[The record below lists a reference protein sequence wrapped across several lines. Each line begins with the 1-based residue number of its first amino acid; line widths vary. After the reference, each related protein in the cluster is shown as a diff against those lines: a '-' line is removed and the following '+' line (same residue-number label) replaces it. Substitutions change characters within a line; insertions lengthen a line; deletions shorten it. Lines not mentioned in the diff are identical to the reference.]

1 MIFTPTKSS
10 PRHSH
15 PHHPTSP
22 ALPPPHESVSLH
34 FSLPLTLA
42 LTPPV
47 PQHPHTFFPSES
59 LSLSMLNQSLSL
71 LYKCHQTSERGRQ
84 QLFNELLQ
92 KHIYIYIGW
101 SVLVSR
107 DLPTSGIM
115 TNRSLEHSHRKANLW
130 KGILLPV
137 LQEVG
142 ETSKEAPHPLKKEKQ
157 KN

>member
-84 QLFNELLQ
+84 QLFNELLCPSIKQ
-92 KHIYIYIGW
+92 LLKT
-101 SVLVSR
+101 L
-107 DLPTSGIM
+107 
-115 TNRSLEHSHRKANLW
+115 NLFAV
-130 KGILLPV
+130 ICSPLLR
-137 LQEVG
+137 EN
-142 ETSKEAPHPLKKEKQ
+142 KEKSQ
-157 KN
+157 ASEKQPLASGYPLPFTFNILSQTLGKTPSLKHQAKPT